1 MPSTIWKK
9 YKFIKEIESKSNI
22 KTYLSRLDPII
33 KEIIPK
39 DKNNYYLY
47 SKKLEKLK
55 CELDIYEILEE
66 NNKFYIVANNNEEIL
81 SKIDKLILSDEL
93 YTKKE
98 GIIQGQGYPITK
110 EEIDELFK
118 KDKSMCKIS
127 YETIDNK
134 KGKGSGFFCKL
145 DKFPIKYALFTNNH
159 ILNEFNIEIGKKIY
173 FEYLQRSSSFFGSSY
188 NIDKKQIE
196 ITEKRRIFTNKE
208 LDYTC
213 IELYESDGI
222 YDYFQIE
229 PNLFK
234 YGNQYLIDN
243 DIFILQYPSG
253 NDLSF
258 SCGKILSLEDN
269 EIVHNA
275 STEGGSSGS
284 PIIRRSEDNYVVGLH
299 SCGIKNIKDEYEYNL
314 ATSFISILDNIKEQI
329 NEIICTY
336 KPNENDKE
344 INLLHDYNSES
355 KFSDDIK
362 NSYLKAKNL
371 NKNLFENNIDIF
383 IDKKKIKFDYKYKIK
398 ESQEIK
404 VKFKFKTI
412 LTNISF
418 MFYECSSLESI
429 DLSSFNTNNVNNMEY
444 MFWGCSSL
452 KSIDLSSFNTNNVNN
467 MSWMF
472 YECSSLKSIDLSS
485 FNTNNVND
493 MHSMFSRCSSLKT
506 IDLSS
511 FNTTSVKDMSGMF
524 SRCSTLNTI
533 DLSLFNT
540 INVKDMSGMFSRCSN
555 LRSINLSSFKTFNVN
570 DMSGMFCGCSSLESI
585 DLSSFNTINVNDMS
599 CMFCG
604 CSSLESLDLSSFNT
618 INVSNMECMFDECS
632 SLQSIDLSSFKTTNV
647 NNMNCLFYRCSALK
661 KENIKIDNKENK
673 LLSEIK

>member
-39 DKNNYYLY
+39 DKNNYYIF
-47 SKKLEKLK
+47 SQKLEKLK

-93 YTKKE
+93 YIKKE

-118 KDKSMCKIS
+118 KDRSMCKIS

-429 DLSSFNTNNVNNMEY
+429 DLSSFNTNNVNSMEC
-444 MFWGCSSL
+444 MFWG
-452 KSIDLSSFNTNNVNN
+452 
-467 MSWMF
+467 
-472 YECSSLKSIDLSS
+472 CSSLKSIDLSS

-570 DMSGMFCGCSSLESI
+570 DMSGMFCGCSSLES
-585 DLSSFNTINVNDMS
+585 
-599 CMFCG
+599 
-604 CSSLESLDLSSFNT
+604 LDLSSFNT